1 MIHNKIAQKLLR
13 DQLLMIKNIPN
24 PEMLHNDLKA
34 LSDLHDVAS
43 SHPRMQGVASSHP
56 RMQGGAY
63 PSQYVSTGSNVGSYE
78 PRTLAV
84 GRDPLSKI
92 PNHLVAEMQDVGG
105 SLRRKRGRPRKEQ
118 GGDIFDTLGSVAKTI
133 APIAI
138 PLMMGLGME
147 KKKRGRPSKKGG
159 MLNAPPAVTNRVMVH
174 ELPTRKVKNNRR
186 QGVGSSHPS
195 IQGGDFFDT
204 LKSVGQSVGKDILL
218 PVGTE
223 VAKNALKS
231 YLSGS
236 GVRKRKTQTRKKGIH
251 GGDFLS
257 TLKSIGNYIQPVAET
272 IGKDVVL
279 PVATDVGKQALT
291 SYLTKG
297 AGLKRS
303 KRAELVKRIM
313 KEKGLNLPQASSYI
327 KQHNLTY

>member
-1 MIHNKIAQKLLR
+1 MIHNQIAQKLLR

-24 PEMLHNDLKA
+24 PEMLHNNLKA
-34 LSDLHDVAS
+34 LSDLHDV
-43 SHPRMQGVASSHP
+43 SHPVMP
-56 RMQGGAY
+56 KMQGGAH
-63 PSQYVSTGSNVGSYE
+63 PSQYVLTGSNVGSYE
-78 PRTLAV
+78 PSTLSV
-84 GRDPLSKI
+84 GGGINPLSKI
-92 PNHLVAEMQDVGG
+92 PNHLVEEGIQGG
-105 SLRRKRGRPRKEQ
+105 YLRRKRGRPRKEQ
-118 GGDIFDTLGSVAKTI
+118 GGNIFDTLGSVAKTV

-159 MLNAPPAVTNRVMVH
+159 MLNAQPTVTSREIVN
-174 ELPTRKVKNNRR
+174 ELPTRKVKKGGNFLDTLKSVGKTVGKDVLLPVGTEMAKTALKSYLTGA
-186 QGVGSSHPS
+186 GVGSSHPS
-195 IQGGDFFDT
+195 IQ
-204 LKSVGQSVGKDILL
+204 
-218 PVGTE
+218 
-223 VAKNALKS
+223 
-231 YLSGS
+231 
-236 GVRKRKTQTRKKGIH
+236 GVRKRKTQTRKK

-257 TLKSIGNYIQPVAET
+257 TLKSIGNYIKPVAEKV
-272 IGKDVVL
+272 GKDVIL

-303 KRAELVKRIM
+303 KRADLVKRIM

>member
-1 MIHNKIAQKLLR
+1 MIHNQIAQKLLR

-24 PEMLHNDLKA
+24 PEMLHNNLKA
-34 LSDLHDVAS
+34 LSDLHDV
-43 SHPRMQGVASSHP
+43 SHPVMPKMQGVASSHP

-63 PSQYVSTGSNVGSYE
+63 PSQYVLTGSNVGSYE
-78 PRTLAV
+78 PSTLSV
-84 GRDPLSKI
+84 GGGINPLSKI
-92 PNHLVAEMQDVGG
+92 PNHLVEEGIQGG
-105 SLRRKRGRPRKEQ
+105 YLRRKRGRPRKEQ
-118 GGDIFDTLGSVAKTI
+118 GGNIFDTLGSVAKTV

-159 MLNAPPAVTNRVMVH
+159 MLNAPPTVTSREIVN
-174 ELPTRKVKNNRR
+174 ELPTRKVKK
-186 QGVGSSHPS
+186 
-195 IQGGDFFDT
+195 GGNFLDT
-204 LKSVGQSVGKDILL
+204 LKSVGKTVGKDVLL

-223 VAKNALKS
+223 MAKNALKS
-231 YLSGS
+231 YLTSGA
-236 GVRKRKTQTRKKGIH
+236 GIGKRKTQTRKKGVGRSHPSIQ

-257 TLKSIGNYIQPVAET
+257 TLKSIGNYIKPVAEKV
-272 IGKDVVL
+272 GKDVIL

-303 KRAELVKRIM
+303 KRADLVKRIM

>member
-34 LSDLHDVAS
+34 LSDLHDVS
-43 SHPRMQGVASSHP
+43 NHI
-56 RMQGGAY
+56 MQGGGY

-272 IGKDVVL
+272 IGKDVIL
-279 PVATDVGKQALT
+279 PIATDVGKQALT

-303 KRAELVKRIM
+303 KRAELVRRIM

-327 KQHNLTY
+327 KQHNLIY